1 MMRGENGHVLL
12 VLGTGLLLEE
22 ENADEA
28 HTQCSPVVIVCFS
41 LFFVQQHIEHG
52 SGMVAT

>member
-28 HTQCSPVVIVCFS
+28 HTQCSPVVVG
-41 LFFVQQHIEHG
+41 LFLLLFC
-52 SGMVAT
+52 SAAY